1 VAVAGNMDI
10 PKTYS
15 EKDWSDLSKISAYPK
30 SKTLAEK
37 ADKDETLLIREKKQ
51 TSLALNYKSWT
62 NICFF

>member
-1 VAVAGNMDI
+1 MLKACVQPGSTVKRVILTVAVAGNMDI

-37 ADKDETLLIREKKQ
+37 A
-51 TSLALNYKSWT
+51 A
-62 NICFF
+62 